1 MFVVQRPAKKHQFGG
16 ERENI
21 DWQGVDHS
29 DRHFHTNKKTVLIV
43 YNVLLIKSNYLHDF
57 HLVILKGKKIISLGK
72 KHRKSVF
79 LKEKTASQFVK
90 NLISS
95 GLITYLKIDF
105 TIFPLKIIKK
115 CFVYCESAF
124 AFLTIF
130 KREVR

>member
-1 MFVVQRPAKKHQFGG
+1 M
-16 ERENI
+16 
-21 DWQGVDHS
+21 
-29 DRHFHTNKKTVLIV
+29 
-43 YNVLLIKSNYLHDF
+43 HDF
-57 HLVILKGKKIISLGK
+57 HLVILKEKKIISLGK
-72 KHRKSVF
+72 KYRKSVF

-90 NLISS
+90 NLILS
-95 GLITYLKIDF
+95 GLITYLKSDF